1 MTPKVKFDP
10 NDNDIL
16 VSRERRQLIDPSR
29 LISLLPIMSHHWVAD
44 IGCGPGYFSIPF
56 AKYLFD
62 GKLFALDVQ
71 KEMLDATQKAL
82 KAARLTNT
90 ELILSKETKIPVE
103 DEVLDGAIT
112 SFVLQEASRPS
123 VLLKEAKRC
132 LKKSGWLIILEW
144 HKREMDEGPP
154 LSQRIS
160 EDELRK
166 MTDKLGFRFR
176 ALRNL
181 NSSQYMML
189 VRK

>member
-1 MTPKVKFDP
+1 
-10 NDNDIL
+10 
-16 VSRERRQLIDPSR
+16 
-29 LISLLPIMSHHWVAD
+29 MSHHWVAD

-62 GKLFALDVQ
+62 GKLFALDIQ
-71 KEMLDATQKAL
+71 KEMLDATQEAL

-90 ELILSKETKIPVE
+90 ELILSKETKIPIE

-123 VLLKEAKRC
+123 LLLKEAKRC

>member
-90 ELILSKETKIPVE
+90 ELILSKETKIPIE

-123 VLLKEAKRC
+123 VQLKEAKRC

>member
-16 VSRERRQLIDPSR
+16 VSRERRQLFDPAR

-82 KAARLTNT
+82 KDARLTNT
-90 ELILSKETKIPVE
+90 ELILSKETKIPIE

>member
-90 ELILSKETKIPVE
+90 ELILSKETKN
-103 DEVLDGAIT
+103 
-112 SFVLQEASRPS
+112 
-123 VLLKEAKRC
+123 
-132 LKKSGWLIILEW
+132 
-144 HKREMDEGPP
+144 
-154 LSQRIS
+154 
-160 EDELRK
+160 ELNCMK
-166 MTDKLGFRFR
+166 NIKIGMI
-176 ALRNL
+176 NC
-181 NSSQYMML
+181 
-189 VRK
+189 

>member
-90 ELILSKETKIPVE
+90 ELILSKETKIPIE

>member
-1 MTPKVKFDP
+1 
-10 NDNDIL
+10 
-16 VSRERRQLIDPSR
+16 
-29 LISLLPIMSHHWVAD
+29 MSHHWVAD

-90 ELILSKETKIPVE
+90 ELILSKETKIPIE

>member
-1 MTPKVKFDP
+1 
-10 NDNDIL
+10 
-16 VSRERRQLIDPSR
+16 
-29 LISLLPIMSHHWVAD
+29 
-44 IGCGPGYFSIPF
+44 
-56 AKYLFD
+56 
-62 GKLFALDVQ
+62 
-71 KEMLDATQKAL
+71 MLDATQKAL

-90 ELILSKETKIPVE
+90 ELILSKETKIPIE

>member
-82 KAARLTNT
+82 KDARLTNT
-90 ELILSKETKIPVE
+90 ELILSKETKNELNCMKNAKIEFAHLGPRRLRSE
-103 DEVLDGAIT
+103 TAAIT
-112 SFVLQEASRPS
+112 A
-123 VLLKEAKRC
+123 
-132 LKKSGWLIILEW
+132 
-144 HKREMDEGPP
+144 
-154 LSQRIS
+154 IS
-160 EDELRK
+160 
-166 MTDKLGFRFR
+166 
-176 ALRNL
+176 NL
-181 NSSQYMML
+181 NQLMEL
-189 VRK
+189 

>member
-10 NDNDIL
+10 INNNVL
-16 VSRERRQLIDPSR
+16 VSRERRQLLDPSR

-62 GKLFALDVQ
+62 GKLFALDIQ
-71 KEMLDATQKAL
+71 KEMLDATQEAL

-90 ELILSKETKIPVE
+90 ELILSKETKIPIE

-123 VLLKEAKRC
+123 LLLKEAKRC

>member
-44 IGCGPGYFSIPF
+44 IGCGPGYFSIPL

-90 ELILSKETKIPVE
+90 ELILSKETKIPIE

>member
-10 NDNDIL
+10 NNNDSL
-16 VSRERRQLIDPSR
+16 VSRERRQVLDPLR

-44 IGCGPGYFSIPF
+44 IGCGPGYFSVPF

-71 KEMLDATQKAL
+71 KKMLDATEKAL
-82 KAARLTNT
+82 KEARLTNT
-90 ELILSKETKIPVE
+90 ELMLSKETKIPIE
-103 DEVLDGAIT
+103 DEVLDGAVA

-160 EDELRK
+160 EGELRK